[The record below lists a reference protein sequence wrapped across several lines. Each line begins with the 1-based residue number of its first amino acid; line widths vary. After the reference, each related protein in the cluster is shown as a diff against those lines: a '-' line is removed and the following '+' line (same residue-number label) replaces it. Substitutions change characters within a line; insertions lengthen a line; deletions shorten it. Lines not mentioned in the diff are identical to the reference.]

1 MIISFNGD
9 HGSGKSTIAQMV
21 AKELGYPRYYMGQ
34 IFRDIAKE
42 KGITL
47 EELHKGIV
55 DDAAVDKL
63 VDDYL
68 IKLSKKENDF
78 VVESR
83 TAWYFIPESVKFYF
97 RVDSKESAKRV
108 FLELQKENQRNEGV
122 ELNSIEKVEESLD
135 KRKKMDDER
144 YMKFYGINIRDDK
157 NYDLVVNTTGLTI
170 QEVFERAM
178 DFIKVKINE
187 KSN

>member
-9 HGSGKSTIAQMV
+9 HGSGKSTIAKMV
-21 AKELGYPRYYMGQ
+21 AEELNYPRYYMGQ

-47 EELHKGIV
+47 DKLHEGIT
-55 DDAAVDKL
+55 DDVAIDKL

-68 IKLSKKENDF
+68 VDLSRKENDF

-83 TAWYFIPESVKFYF
+83 TAWHFIPKSIKFYF

-108 FLELQKENQRNEGV
+108 FLELQKENQRNEGT
-122 ELNSIEKVEESLD
+122 ELNSIEKVEKSLD
-135 KRKKMDDER
+135 NRKKMDDKR
-144 YMKFYGINIRDDK
+144 YLKFYGINIRDDK
-157 NYDLVVNTTGLTI
+157 NYDLVIDTTKLTI
-170 QEVFERAM
+170 QEVFEKVM
-178 DFIKVKINE
+178 KFINRR
-187 KSN
+187 